1 MNADKIKE
9 YARRLTNLDDE
20 IAALQEDRRELLAE
34 ARTEC
39 GINVKEMVRWVRA
52 ERKDKVDDLIADLD
66 ESLDIGAAL
75 GHPVSSGSKVSANK
89 AETPLKNSKKSP
101 RGDGDGAVKAH
112 QPGYPNQSARISE
125 QQPLTAAEGV
135 ASLPSPTNQ
144 KAAPDRSHSPDPS
157 DGDPTRKDGYS
168 GAAPIPEIG
177 SKEADEPANSGSGDG
192 AVVSPAQGMAA
203 PSPKILR
210 DAQGRDLQDIPAF
223 LRKAAA

>member
-144 KAAPDRSHSPDPS
+144 KAAPDPNHSPDTS
-157 DGDPTRKDGYS
+157 DGDPTRKDGCS
-168 GAAPIPEIG
+168 GAAPIHETAVPSAAVPPG
-177 SKEADEPANSGSGDG
+177 ADSD
-192 AVVSPAQGMAA
+192 GMAVSD
-203 PSPKILR
+203 SPVSLP
-210 DAQGRDLQDIPAF
+210 DPTLDGEGAGGTDPFEIPGF
-223 LRKAAA
+223 LRRIS